1 MIITAALN
9 NALQAGSAEVV
20 ATSVIVSDIVSIEQE
35 VEVVQIDNQL
45 EVIVIEVCNG

>member
-20 ATSVIVSDIVSIEQE
+20 ARSVIVSDIRQVDDSLDV
-35 VEVVQIDNQL
+35 VEINTDL
-45 EVIVIEVCNG
+45 EIIEVDRCE